1 MRVSGVREEAA
12 LEGKAAGGRG
22 SSSGSGSGAREP
34 SPASGAGAMPT
45 TTTSRVR
52 SQSPVARGATG
63 VKQPHTAKKR
73 KDTGLQ
79 GEYWT
84 TLSPRNTGLKR

>member
-1 MRVSGVREEAA
+1 
-12 LEGKAAGGRG
+12 
-22 SSSGSGSGAREP
+22 
-34 SPASGAGAMPT
+34 
-45 TTTSRVR
+45 
-52 SQSPVARGATG
+52 VARGATG

>member
-1 MRVSGVREEAA
+1 MSGVREEAA

-22 SSSGSGSGAREP
+22 SSSSSGSGSGSGAREP

-45 TTTSRVR
+45 TRVR

-84 TLSPRNTGLKR
+84 NLSPRNTGLKR